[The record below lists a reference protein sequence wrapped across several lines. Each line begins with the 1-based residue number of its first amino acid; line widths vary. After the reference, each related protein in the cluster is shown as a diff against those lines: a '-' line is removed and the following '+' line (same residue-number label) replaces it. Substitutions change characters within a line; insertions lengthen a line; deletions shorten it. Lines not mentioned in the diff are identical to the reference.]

1 MKTKILLLA
10 ISCLFISNIQAQKS
24 KKKNNAK
31 VVTEEVKPELPRGK
45 SLYFKADTKMD
56 HFIDD
61 LMLRMT
67 LDEKIGQL
75 NLPSSGDFVTGQA
88 TNSDIGKKVEEGKV
102 GGLFNIKGVEKIR
115 DIQRVAVEKSRLKI
129 PMIFGMDVI
138 HGYETNFPIPLGL
151 ASSWDMNL
159 IEQSARIAAQEA
171 TADGICWTFS
181 PMVDISRDPRWGR
194 VAEGAGED
202 TYLGSQIAKAMVY
215 GYQGKS
221 LADNNTMMACVKHY
235 ALYGASEAGRDY
247 NTVDMSQIRMYNE
260 YFPPYKA
267 AVDAGVGSVM
277 ASFNEVDGIPA
288 TANRWLQTDVL
299 RNQWGFDGFVVTDYT
314 GINEMIDHGLG
325 DLQEVSAQALK
336 AGIDMDMVGEGFL
349 TTLKKS
355 LAEGKITYEQIDIAV
370 RRVLEAKYRL
380 GLFENPYKYCDLN
393 RAKAEIYSQQHRTI
407 ARNIS
412 SQSMVLLKNEK
423 GVLPLKNTGTIAV
436 IGPLADNAE
445 NMPGTWSVAAKHAQ
459 SISLLKGLKETM
471 GEKVNFVYAK
481 GSNIDYDAEMEKRA
495 AAFGKNTYRE
505 ERPVE
510 QLLTEAVETAKKADV
525 ILLAIG
531 ETAEMSGESSSR
543 TNISIPQAQK
553 DLLKELKKTGKPI
566 VLILFTGRPLVL
578 NEENEIAD
586 AILNVWFPGS
596 EAGYAISDVVFGKV
610 NPSGKLPMTFPRNV
624 GQIPLFYNHKNT
636 GRPENA
642 TDKYDKFRSVYMDS
656 PNSAL
661 FPFGYG
667 LSYTTFAYSDITLS
681 AIQLEGIK
689 TLKASITITNTGKF
703 DGAEIVQL
711 YIRDVVGSNTRP
723 VKELKGFQ
731 KIQLKAN
738 ESRTVT
744 FDITPEDLKFYN
756 HNLTYD
762 WEGGDFEIGI
772 GSNSTDLKK
781 ATVNWSK

>member
-194 VAEGAGED
+194 VAEGSGED

-459 SISLLKGLKETM
+459 SISLLKGFKETM

-667 LSYTTFAYSDITLS
+667 LSYTTFAYSNITLS
-681 AIQLEGIK
+681 ATQLEGIK
-689 TLKASITITNTGKF
+689 TLKASTTITNTGKF

>member
-194 VAEGAGED
+194 VAEGSGED

-667 LSYTTFAYSDITLS
+667 LSYTTFAYSNITLS

-689 TLKASITITNTGKF
+689 TLKASTTITNTGKF